1 MSKRTKAVFAIGL
14 LGLLA
19 VGIGVRDRIA
29 LAGLMDEQRD
39 LEARAAALGIRIDA
53 PDGVIRTK
61 VSERFM
67 DASVGSQTDR
77 LVSLV
82 FGIQKARH
90 SGLGESLDALELD
103 VQLRSALLKLP
114 IRQYRTFLD
123 ALMHHDGLDEGIRR
137 EFSSFALEMLRERD
151 FGTYLDVCL
160 NKGQKLEEHNIRS
173 AFADWGRKNPDA
185 AVAWLKENEGKRSGI
200 VNDDTKSALIAAI
213 AETDPGR
220 AFALLSELSLDMAWQ
235 YTEFITYSAKTP
247 ELRAAALKALRGYV
261 ASLDAGE
268 GEETGERR
276 GYYGLG
282 VSLWSQGY
290 SEATD
295 WLEGAKLSQRELDL
309 LSEGLTHNTIRSD
322 HSKWFAWMSR
332 NLSGAV
338 AMDRISGLVN
348 RWTELDY
355 EAAGKWL
362 AGAPNDDFVKPLA
375 VQGYVEAVARFEPE
389 NAEQWALTLPDTG
402 ARDSLFARILRDWP
416 ANDVRGRTAFALRHG
431 L

>member
-1 MSKRTKAVFAIGL
+1 MSRRTKAVFAIGL
-14 LGLLA
+14 LGFLA

-29 LAGLMDEQRD
+29 LAGLLDEQRD
-39 LEARAAALGIRIDA
+39 LEARFAALGISTGE

-67 DASVGSQTDR
+67 DASVGSQTER

-82 FGIQKARH
+82 SGIQKARH
-90 SGLGESLDALELD
+90 SGLGESLDAMELD

-114 IRQYRTFLD
+114 IRQYRAFLD
-123 ALMHHDGLDEGIRR
+123 ALMHHDGLDGGIRR

-160 NKGQKLEEHNIRS
+160 DKGQKLEEHTINS
-173 AFADWGRKNPDA
+173 AFADWGRNNPEA
-185 AVAWLKENEGKRSGI
+185 AVAWLKENQGKRPGI

-213 AETDPGR
+213 AKSDPGR
-220 AFALLSELSLDMAWQ
+220 AFTLLRELSLDRAWL
-235 YTEFITYSAKTP
+235 YTENITYSAKTP
-247 ELRAAALKALRGYV
+247 ELREAALKALRGYV

-290 SEATD
+290 AEAAD
-295 WLEGAKLSQRELDL
+295 WLEGAGLSRRELDL

-332 NLSGAV
+332 NLSEDV
-338 AMDRISGLVN
+338 ARNQISGLVN

-362 AGAPNDDFVKPLA
+362 AGSPDDDFVKPLA

-389 NAEQWALTLPDTG
+389 NAEQWALTLPDTE
-402 ARDSLFARILRDWP
+402 ARDALFARILRDWP
-416 ANDVRGRTAFALRHG
+416 ANDVQGKTDFALRHG